1 MARNFR
7 LINQDLDPDTIVF
20 LGDLFDGGREWATE
34 RARPLKAAQRKI
46 LQGMGINVGAHG
58 KEESRMTNSKRSIES
73 YNKALTQPHDHAIK
87 KKDHFLNERGEDLK
101 EFVYGENGRWS
112 RWGQKQ
118 WNAEFARFVRIFF
131 DPEQLYPESKRKV
144 FAAYEVQSDPIMIEN
159 GADNVTWIEYA
170 TTGRKQRR
178 IIASLPGNHDL
189 GFGMGVQLAVRDRFQ
204 LHFGESNRVDIIG
217 NHTFISLDTPSLS
230 ASSQYMPEGG
240 ETPPDKAAELNY
252 IWQPTMQYMESLKE
266 RSSKLVQEALREYY
280 FGDMTWP
287 GYSHDVVDP
296 EVQSY
301 SPNSIKATPRSSFQ
315 LPVVLLTHVPL
326 YRDPETD
333 CGHLREGGRAIPIS
347 AGYQYQNV
355 ITQSLTTKIAQR
367 VSAAGELVHIFS
379 GDDHDYCDVN
389 HRYNIAQGSSG
400 SGRSVLRSVKEIT
413 VKSFSW
419 AMGVRRPGFL
429 LVSLWNPVN
438 AQGETIGTPL
448 PTIQTHLCLLPDQ
461 LAVFIDYA
469 TLLGLTFSVLL
480 IRATY
485 LGLRSSSGAD
495 WEECDD
501 VDSIKLLPPRFR
513 SKPSVKANGYSTPT
527 RNGSEAKGRQRASS
541 TSTSSN
547 ANRNATLGVQRSYN
561 ARTRSVSP
569 AKGIQRGPSYS
580 LPNLQEHSGPLI
592 EKAGYYPTVRW
603 SDPADESDEEKS
615 VGIPPEQEEDCQG
628 KSRRRKRTR
637 VTKVWMAINE
647 FMASLVIVGAPSTL
661 FYCWLIKNG

>member
-1 MARNFR
+1 MRLRHVAQHSFHRLARRYPFLRRLSLTTSFITCLWLYLLYWGERLTISKHIRACDWSRWEKWPNGATPHHLVLIADPQLVDPHTYPGRPWPLSSLTEVYTDMYMARNFR

-46 LQGMGINVGAHG
+46 LQGMGIN
-58 KEESRMTNSKRSIES
+58 
-73 YNKALTQPHDHAIK
+73 
-87 KKDHFLNERGEDLK
+87 

-131 DPEQLYPESKRKV
+131 DPEQLYPESKRK
-144 FAAYEVQSDPIMIEN
+144 
-159 GADNVTWIEYA
+159 YA

-485 LGLRSSSGAD
+485 LGLR
-495 WEECDD
+495 
-501 VDSIKLLPPRFR
+501 
-513 SKPSVKANGYSTPT
+513 
-527 RNGSEAKGRQRASS
+527 
-541 TSTSSN
+541 
-547 ANRNATLGVQRSYN
+547 
-561 ARTRSVSP
+561 
-569 AKGIQRGPSYS
+569 
-580 LPNLQEHSGPLI
+580 
-592 EKAGYYPTVRW
+592 
-603 SDPADESDEEKS
+603 
-615 VGIPPEQEEDCQG
+615 
-628 KSRRRKRTR
+628 
-637 VTKVWMAINE
+637 
-647 FMASLVIVGAPSTL
+647 
-661 FYCWLIKNG
+661 